1 MQEVYWPTPILRSI
15 RAIWGSFIRILARHA
30 PSNALRVVLYRS
42 LGVSIGRNTL
52 IGGGTWIDCV
62 YVKRKVKIGSNVLVS
77 GHSILI
83 AHDPWKSGQ
92 IVIEDG
98 AWIGVSCTII
108 FPVRIGKNAIV
119 GAGSVVTRDVP
130 ANSVAVGVPARVIKY
145 RDRQIVSDVAE
156 RVRGLA

>member
-1 MQEVYWPTPILRSI
+1 M
-15 RAIWGSFIRILARHA
+15 
-30 PSNALRVVLYRS
+30 VLYRS
-42 LGVSIGRNTL
+42 LGVSIGANTL

-62 YVKRKVKIGSNVLVS
+62 YVRGKVKIGSNVLVS
-77 GHSILI
+77 GHSVLI

-108 FPVRIGKNAIV
+108 FPVKIGRNAIV

-130 ANSVAVGVPARVIKY
+130 ADTVALGVPARVVK
-145 RDRQIVSDVAE
+145 RGGRQIISQVAE
-156 RVRGLA
+156 RVRDIS